1 VLVPAWAELVLEGQV
16 LAGEREMEGPMPEF
30 TGHYSG
36 ADPKHVARM
45 TAITHPADPIFQTMN
60 GGGYEHV
67 SLGNMITSGGDRG
80 GDTSPSLPR
89 RGNLPS
95 LRTLS

>member
-1 VLVPAWAELVLEGQV
+1 
-16 LAGEREMEGPMPEF
+16 
-30 TGHYSG
+30 
-36 ADPKHVARM
+36 
-45 TAITHPADPIFQTMN
+45 MN
-60 GGGYEHV
+60 GGGYEQV